1 MIASARKA
9 AYDVLRRIELHSAH
23 SDDALHSGT
32 VSCLEDRDRN
42 LVTEITYGALR
53 WQGWLDYVLGRAI
66 SRSWDTVD
74 PEIRILLRLSLYQMS
89 CMDRIP
95 DHASIN
101 DAVELAKCSLKPGAA
116 RFVNGVLRKLSRQ
129 RPWVAPEFCRDCPM
143 WTRVSMPRWL
153 WERWEARFGTDR
165 ACEYALSL
173 NRPPRAAFRLRGKGE
188 PTPSSQPVEPRTL
201 GDGEKE
207 SRSFFPMPGMIR
219 SELVPEAY
227 LVDEGKLLHIYND
240 QRIQDEASQLIP
252 HLLGTVDGARVWDA
266 CAAPG
271 GKSAI
276 LVERC
281 GPSGWVISSDRD
293 PDRAHLIL
301 DKLSGCGGARS
312 DVLIADA
319 EFPFPFRIRFD
330 AVLADVPCSG
340 LGTLRRNPEIK
351 WRLQEEQL
359 LELGLRE
366 RRLLDAVAGA
376 VRTGGMLLYSTC
388 STEPEENELVVEEF
402 LRSHPEFRLQK
413 PSFPCGIDDW
423 LDLKG
428 MFRSFPSSRLW
439 DGFFAALMV
448 RTA

>member
-1 MIASARKA
+1 MIAPARKA
-9 AYDVLRRIELHSAH
+9 AYDLLRHIELDSAH
-23 SDDALHSGT
+23 SDDMLGSET
-32 VSCLEDRDRN
+32 VSCLEVRDRN
-42 LVTEITYGALR
+42 LVTEITYGTLR
-53 WQGWLDYVLGRAI
+53 WQGWLDYVLRRAI

-74 PEIRILLRLSLYQMS
+74 PEVRILLRLSLYQMS

-101 DAVELAKCSLKPGAA
+101 DAVELAKHSLKPGAA
-116 RFVNGVLRKLSRQ
+116 RFVNGVLRKLGRQ
-129 RPWVAPEFCRDCPM
+129 RPWVAPEFHRDCPM
-143 WTRVSMPRWL
+143 WARASMPRWL

-165 ACEYALSL
+165 AYEYALSL
-173 NRPPRAAFRLRGKGE
+173 NRPPRAAFRWCERRE
-188 PTPSSQPVEPRTL
+188 QTPPCQPVDPKTMSDGVKGSRFSFSIPGTL
-201 GDGEKE
+201 
-207 SRSFFPMPGMIR
+207 R
-219 SELVPEAY
+219 SELVPGAY
-227 LVDEGKLLHIYND
+227 LVEEGKPLHTNSD
-240 QRIQDEASQLIP
+240 RRIQDEASQLIP
-252 HLLGTVDGARVWDA
+252 HLFGTVDGARVWDA

-276 LVERC
+276 LLERC

-293 PDRAHLIL
+293 PNRARRML
-301 DKLSGCGGARS
+301 DKLSSCGGARS

-359 LELGLRE
+359 PELGLRE

-413 PSFPCGIDDW
+413 PSFPSGIDDR